1 MNVQIYAYEAN
12 YHHHSNH
19 RKTSP
24 NKSWAQLNMAQEL
37 LIQGTVDF
45 RFTGMT
51 LEALNRFYSLFLN
64 LTLGKTS
71 T

>member
-24 NKSWAQLNMAQEL
+24 TKSRAQLNMAQEL
-37 LIQGTVDF
+37 LIQGTMDF
-45 RFTGMT
+45 RFCWDDLGS
-51 LEALNRFYSLFLN
+51 LEQF
-64 LTLGKTS
+64 
-71 T
+71 